1 MKGLLK
7 KDLYSTW
14 AYLKMFLFLGIGF
27 LGFYHFNDGANLFFL
42 SYPCIIISTIAGT
55 LFLYDEREKWDVYML
70 CMPVSRAM
78 AVSSK
83 YVFGLLSMLLLVVA
97 NLAFGVTSMLIAQS
111 FDIVSLVFTSTLV
124 AVLSLVPVAI
134 VLPCSYKFGGT
145 KGRLVYLLVLGAA
158 CAFVPLGA
166 ANVNASAVEIN
177 MQSIMLAMLVLLAA
191 SVVLFAVSWLI
202 SIAVYRNKEL

>member
-97 NLAFGVTSMLIAQS
+97 NLAFGVTSMLIAQN

-145 KGRLVYLLVLGAA
+145 KGRLVYLLMLGAS

-166 ANVNASAVEIN
+166 ANVNASIVEIN
-177 MQSIMLAMLVLLAA
+177 MQSIMLAMLALLAA
-191 SVVLFAVSWLI
+191 SAVLFAVSWLI

>member
-191 SVVLFAVSWLI
+191 SAVLFAVSWLI